1 MDPNV
6 QAVIDAMQQQ
16 QKHFMQQ
23 QQEHFM
29 TTLKT
34 LFNPETKSTP
44 GLSTPRF
51 DTFDK
56 SKENWAQYIQRLYQ
70 HFVLHN
76 VTDLDKKR
84 AFLLSSLDP
93 ETYKL
98 LQNLFGE

>member
-6 QAVIDAMQQQ
+6 TAVIEAMQQQ
-16 QKHFMQQ
+16 QEQ
-23 QQEHFM
+23 FM

-34 LFNPETKSTP
+34 LLSPEMRPAP
-44 GLSTPRF
+44 GSSTPRF
-51 DTFDK
+51 DNFDK
-56 SKENWAQYIQRLYQ
+56 AKENWSQYFERLTQ
-70 HFVLHN
+70 HFVLHG

-98 LQNLFGE
+98 